1 MSEEVRQELL
11 KGGVVDIT
19 TKGRRTG
26 EARRIEVRLH
36 NVDDEIYLSGAPGPR
51 GWYANLLATPDFK
64 LHLKRDLIADLD
76 AHATPVKDVDEKR
89 RIHRAILENTG
100 RVEQLED
107 RMKAS
112 PLVHL
117 TVKTD

>member
-26 EARRIEVRLH
+26 EARRIEIRIH
-36 NVDDEIYLSGAPGPR
+36 NVDDEIYLTGQPGPR
-51 GWYANLLATPDFK
+51 GWHANLLATPDFR
-64 LHLKRDLIADLD
+64 LHFKRELVADLN
-76 AHATPVKDVDEKR
+76 AHARPVTGDEDKR
-89 RIHRAILENTG
+89 RIHRAILENIG
-100 RVEQLED
+100 RIEQLEE
-107 RMKAS
+107 RMKSS

-117 TVKTD
+117 TVNTD